1 MSEMSLS
8 DVLPG
13 GSAPDPSRAGRRGA
27 DRARRRRNRQRRRRT
42 WLAVLIAVLV
52 VVVAAAG
59 SWYALAPTIRKV
71 TEPRDYPGP
80 GTGTVRVQIP
90 AGASGSAI
98 AGVLAKAGVVKT
110 EVAFVEAAKRDER
123 SSAIQS
129 GTYELRSRMS
139 AAGALKILVEPT
151 NRLVSSVT
159 IPEGTRAKQVL
170 DLLAKNLQLDAAALK
185 KASTSGDIGLPAAAK
200 GKPEGYLFPATY
212 EFGPDATPV
221 EVLSAMVERGRQA
234 HQDLGIPASK
244 LRSIVIKA
252 SIVQAEAGNTSSMG
266 KVARVLENRL
276 KDGERLQLDSTV
288 SYAVNRFGVTTTA
301 AERAVDSR
309 YNTYKYAGLPAGPI
323 SNPGEDA
330 LRAALRPTAGDWMF
344 FVTTN
349 PDTGE
354 TKFAVDEAGHAKYVK
369 EFQAWLAAKG

>member
-1 MSEMSLS
+1 
-8 DVLPG
+8 
-13 GSAPDPSRAGRRGA
+13 
-27 DRARRRRNRQRRRRT
+27 
-42 WLAVLIAVLV
+42 
-52 VVVAAAG
+52 
-59 SWYALAPTIRKV
+59 
-71 TEPRDYPGP
+71 
-80 GTGTVRVQIP
+80 
-90 AGASGSAI
+90 
-98 AGVLAKAGVVKT
+98 VKT

-139 AAGALKILVEPT
+139 AAGALEILVEPT

-170 DLLAKNLQLDAAALK
+170 DLLAKNLQLDTAALR
-185 KASTSGDIGLPAAAK
+185 KASTSGDIGLPTAAQ

-212 EFGPDATPV
+212 EFEPDATPV

-234 HQDLGIPASK
+234 HADLGIPASK

-252 SIVQAEAGNTSSMG
+252 SIVQAEAGKTSYMG

-276 KDGERLQLDSTV
+276 KNGERLQLDSTV

-330 LRAALRPTAGDWMF
+330 LRAALRPTVGDWMF